1 MTHKPIL
8 CVIPVHN
15 GAHLIGRAIDSLMA
29 QSAPPSRILVVD
41 DGSADDLA
49 GALRGYDGRVQRLDQ
64 VQSGPTVARNR
75 GALTGDEPFISFL
88 DADDEYEPERFERAL
103 AIMEDKPGTGAVVCM
118 AQNFDAGGTPVGD
131 PLPAYTAG
139 ALMVRRETFLHIGV
153 FNDSLPHGSA
163 MDWFLRAREAG
174 MDVALDPTPLLKRH
188 IQPGSFSE
196 TNAIDSHREH
206 LAVVRAALQRRRS

>member
-15 GAHLIGRAIDSLMA
+15 GARLIGRAIDSLMA
-29 QSAPPSRILVVD
+29 QSVPPSRILVVN

-49 GALRGYDGRVQRLDQ
+49 GALRGYDGPVQRLDQ
-64 VQSGPTVARNR
+64 VQSGPAVARNR
-75 GALTGDEPFISFL
+75 GALTGDEPFISFV

-103 AIMEDKPGTGAVVCM
+103 AIMEDQPGTGAVVCM
-118 AQNFDAGGTPVGD
+118 AQNFDAGGAPVGE

-139 ALMVRRETFLHIGV
+139 ALMVRREIFLHIGQ
-153 FNDSLPHGSA
+153 FDESLPHGSA

-174 MDVALDPTPLLKRH
+174 VDVVLDPCPLLKRH
-188 IQPGSFSE
+188 LQSGSFSE
-196 TNAIDSHREH
+196 TNATDSHREH
-206 LAVVRAALQRRRS
+206 LAVVRAALRRRRT